1 MLIILLTSY
10 WEINMKLK
18 LLKYIVSCFL
28 QNSTK
33 WFSYTFQLLSSNTST
48 AYKYIKIHILKEY
61 DSTEKKEIL
70 MLIIQ
75 PPSIFFVYILKL
87 KKFEQTTI
95 KWNATLY
102 EVHRL
107 PEVLM
112 TMFEMYRNCFTSI
125 TYVHSKKI
133 RT

>member
-1 MLIILLTSY
+1 MILNDTTSLT
-10 WEINMKLK
+10 LRH
-18 LLKYIVSCFL
+18 
-28 QNSTK
+28 NSNFIPTLTNNELG
-33 WFSYTFQLLSSNTST
+33 YLMVP

-95 KWNATLY
+95 K
-102 EVHRL
+102 
-107 PEVLM
+107 
-112 TMFEMYRNCFTSI
+112 
-125 TYVHSKKI
+125 
-133 RT
+133 